1 MKRQLAAIAL
11 AAAALGSAS
20 PASADP
26 APYRI
31 TMLLYRGCEEAC
43 KGFQGYFRQH
53 GIAAEFTLRDAAQ
66 DKHRIAGFIDE
77 VRHQKPD
84 LVVTWGTTVTYE
96 TVGNWKSVDPKRHLT
111 ELPVIFMIVSD
122 PVALGVIESPA
133 KPRKN
138 VTGTLYLLPMET
150 QIKAARS

>member
-66 DKHRIAGFIDE
+66 DKHRIAS
-77 VRHQKPD
+77 D
-84 LVVTWGTTVTYE
+84 L
-96 TVGNWKSVDPKRHLT
+96 
-111 ELPVIFMIVSD
+111 ELASH
-122 PVALGVIESPA
+122 E
-133 KPRKN
+133 
-138 VTGTLYLLPMET
+138 
-150 QIKAARS
+150 